1 MLRTHNCGEL
11 RLENV
16 GEEVILCGWVDT
28 IRNLGSLVFV
38 DLRDKYGLTQLNI
51 DPKLFENLAI
61 KNEYCIQ
68 VKGVVRKRQEINPH
82 LPTGEI
88 ELAVSNITVF
98 SKSKLPPFE
107 IKDDTNALEDTRM
120 EYRYLDLRRPV
131 MQRYMKIRSDLSR
144 YAREYLYQ
152 NDFQEIDTPTL
163 IKSTP
168 EGARDFLVPSR
179 IYKGCFYAL
188 PQSPQLYKQLLMIA
202 GTDRYFQLAHCY
214 RDEDQRADRQPE
226 FMQIDCEMSFV
237 DRDDVLKIIEGLLKY
252 VFKKTIDVDLP
263 DFVRMDYSYAID
275 KYGCDKPD
283 MRFEM
288 LLNDVTDCLQ
298 NCGFKAYDGKTI
310 IALKVDDYADKVS
323 RKHQDADNLL
333 AKKYRVFG
341 VSHLK
346 YENGQFA
353 SSIVKNIN
361 QENLEKL
368 AARLDVKDN
377 DLLIICDDSDATR
390 AKSALGALRLA
401 YGKEMGLID
410 KNVYKPLFLINWPMF
425 EKTAE
430 GNYECLSNPFTR
442 PIDEDLPFLDTDPS
456 KVRSTSYDTIINGVE
471 LSSGALRIHDSDVQK
486 KVFEIIGLLDEDI
499 ETRFG
504 FLVKALQYGVPPEGG
519 FGIGVER
526 LAMELAKTDNVRDV
540 VAFPKNLKG
549 FEPLSSCPSK
559 VPEADT
565 DVLGLKIVEDEQN
578 GQS

>member
-11 RLENV
+11 KAENI
-16 GEEVILCGWVDT
+16 GQEVCLCGWVDT

-38 DLRDKYGLTQLNI
+38 DLRDKYGITQLNI
-51 DPKLFENLAI
+51 NPKTFEDSAI

-68 VKGVVRKRQEINPH
+68 VKGIVTKRQEVNPH

-88 ELAVSNITVF
+88 EIDVKEIKVF
-98 SKSKLPPFE
+98 SKSKLTPFE

-120 EYRYLDLRRPV
+120 EYRYLDLRRPI
-131 MQRYMKIRSDLSR
+131 MQKYMKIRSDLSR
-144 YAREYLYQ
+144 FAREYLYQ

-237 DRDDVLKIIEGLLKY
+237 DREDVLSIIEGLLKY
-252 VFKKTIDVDLP
+252 VFKKTINIDLP
-263 DFVRMDYSYAID
+263 DFVRMDYNYAID
-275 KYGCDKPD
+275 KYGSDKPD

-288 LLNDVTDCLQ
+288 LLNDVTACLD
-298 NCGFKAYDGKTI
+298 NCGFKAYEGKHI
-310 IALKVDDYADKVS
+310 LALKVENYADKVS

-346 YENGQFA
+346 FENGQFA
-353 SSIVKNIN
+353 ASIVKNIN
-361 QENLEKL
+361 PENLEKL
-368 AARLDVKDN
+368 RRELDVKDN
-377 DLLIICDDSDATR
+377 DLVIICADADATK
-390 AKSALGALRLA
+390 AKNALGALRLA
-401 YGKEMGLID
+401 YGKELGLID
-410 KNVYKPLFLINWPMF
+410 KSVYKPLFLINWPMF
-425 EKTAE
+425 EKNSD

-442 PIDEDLPFLDTDPS
+442 PVDEDLPYLDSDPS

-486 KVFEIIGLLDEDI
+486 KVFEIIGLSDEDI

-559 VPEADT
+559 VPDEDI
-565 DVLGLKIVEDEQN
+565 DILGLKIVEEDHD
-578 GQS
+578 GQP